1 MKTLIMKSPS
11 KSCSLDLMPT
21 WLLKLYVSELLPI
34 ITAIV
39 NVSMDSWRVPPVFK
53 CAQIRPLLKKP
64 TLDPD
69 ILKNYRPVSNLP
81 FISKVLEKVVDT
93 RIECHLVENG
103 LHEELQSAYHRF
115 HLTETAL
122 LKVQSDILESLDN
135 GFVTVLVMLDMSA
148 AFDTLNHRIL
158 LSHFENVFGISGAA
172 LNCFQVVVID
182 SEHSKPVLLKYGVP
196 QGSVLDPKKYTMY
209 AKPLEAIIRK
219 HGLSYHFYADDTQ
232 LYISF
237 KPKGDAVKAQSLLLI
252 ENCLTDIEGWMRI
265 NMLKLNSD
273 KTEVILF
280 TSKHNAIHMKNVTVC
295 FGDINI
301 TPVNT
306 VRNLGVI
313 FECAVNMEQQFN
325 NICRAGYHQLRNNGH
340 IRHYLTSDA
349 SKSLVNGLIT
359 SHLNY
364 FAQWTAP
371 DLH

>member
-1 MKTLIMKSPS
+1 
-11 KSCSLDLMPT
+11 MPT
-21 WLLKLYVSELLPI
+21 WLLKLHVSELLPI

-148 AFDTLNHRIL
+148 VFDTLNHGIL

-196 QGSVLDPKKYTMY
+196 QVSVLGPKKYT
-209 AKPLEAIIRK
+209 I
-219 HGLSYHFYADDTQ
+219 
-232 LYISF
+232 
-237 KPKGDAVKAQSLLLI
+237 
-252 ENCLTDIEGWMRI
+252 
-265 NMLKLNSD
+265 
-273 KTEVILF
+273 
-280 TSKHNAIHMKNVTVC
+280 
-295 FGDINI
+295 
-301 TPVNT
+301 
-306 VRNLGVI
+306 
-313 FECAVNMEQQFN
+313 
-325 NICRAGYHQLRNNGH
+325 
-340 IRHYLTSDA
+340 
-349 SKSLVNGLIT
+349 
-359 SHLNY
+359 
-364 FAQWTAP
+364 
-371 DLH
+371 